1 MSKAQF
7 VECHSQDPVIRALAR
22 KAVRLLNDPS
32 LDRQQREAKVRSVQR
47 DIICHQEELAAA
59 VAKQAA
65 KVAAKASTRTR
76 HTHGHP
82 NGAIADAKQ
91 VAARRREFI
100 NTPVKNLPAEPTAVA
115 AAATKSPLSLF
126 NTTEAANDGGHRT
139 LHLNKAQPKLLA
151 A

>member
-47 DIICHQEELAAA
+47 DIICREEELAAA
-59 VAKQAA
+59 AAKQAA
-65 KVAAKASTRTR
+65 KMAAKASMKTSQ
-76 HTHGHP
+76 THAHP

-100 NTPVKNLPAEPTAVA
+100 NKSVENLPAEPTAVA
-115 AAATKSPLSLF
+115 AVATRPPLSLV
-126 NTTEAANDGGHRT
+126 NTPKAANDSGHRT
-139 LHLNKAQPKLLA
+139 LHLNKAQPKLMA